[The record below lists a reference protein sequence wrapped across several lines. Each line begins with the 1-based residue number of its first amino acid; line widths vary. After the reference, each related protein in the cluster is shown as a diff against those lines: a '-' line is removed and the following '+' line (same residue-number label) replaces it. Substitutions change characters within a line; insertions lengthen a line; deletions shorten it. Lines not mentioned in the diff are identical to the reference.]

1 MINAGADVNMPCKD
15 GLTPTFAAFASNNII
30 LINLFI
36 SHGAN
41 IDMLNDDGK
50 NPLCFCSIEILKELN
65 L

>member
-1 MINAGADVNMPCKD
+1 MPCKY
-15 GLTPTFAAFASNNII
+15 GLTPTFAAFESNNMI

-36 SHGAN
+36 SNGAN
-41 IDMLNDDGK
+41 LDIINDDGK